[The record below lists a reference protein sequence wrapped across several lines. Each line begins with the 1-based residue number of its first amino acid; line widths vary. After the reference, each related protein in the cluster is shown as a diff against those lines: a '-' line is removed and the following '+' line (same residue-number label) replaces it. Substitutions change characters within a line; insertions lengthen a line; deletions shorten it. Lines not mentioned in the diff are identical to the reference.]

1 MTRLDDLD
9 TPVLVIDRSRM
20 DANIQAMAERMRT
33 AGIALRPHFKTSK
46 MIEVARRQHDAGA
59 VGFTCAT
66 LAEVDALLDAGFD
79 DLFWAH
85 APATSHK
92 RRRVIDANR
101 RGRVIVGLDSTDLV
115 ELLAAEAD
123 AAGVTVPVRVEVDT
137 GLRRTGVT
145 ADEAVEIARAVT
157 ALSGVHLDGVY
168 THEGQLAS
176 MRGERD
182 ELRDAGRAASSA
194 LVAAAEAIRA
204 AGIDVPTVSV
214 GSTPGWDSAP
224 FVGGVTEARPGTY
237 VFFDANQWRLGSA
250 ALDQC
255 ALHLHTTV
263 ISAVRPQQAA
273 IDAGIKSLSS
283 DGSNRDSTFGVVV
296 DEAGI
301 PVAEL
306 DFTRAYE
313 EHGMLDG
320 PAADTMRVG
329 ERLRILP
336 NHACGVV
343 NMWSRIAV
351 VDDTEVVGLW
361 TPVARH

>member
-1 MTRLDDLD
+1 MTRIEDLD

-46 MIEVARRQHDAGA
+46 MIEVAKRQHDAGA

-66 LAEVDALLDAGFD
+66 LNEVEALLDAGFD

-85 APATSHK
+85 APATPAK
-92 RRRVIDANR
+92 RRRIIDANR
-101 RGRVIVGLDSTDLV
+101 RARVIVGLDSTELV

-123 AAGVTVPVRVEVDT
+123 TAGVTVPVRVEVDT

-145 ADEAVEIARAVT
+145 GDQAVAVARAVAT
-157 ALSGVHLDGVY
+157 LPGVHLDGIY
-168 THEGQLAS
+168 MHEGQLAS

-182 ELRDAGRAASSA
+182 ALRDAGRAASTA
-194 LVAAAEAIRA
+194 LVTVAETIRD

-224 FVGGVTEARPGTY
+224 FVDGVTEARPGTY
-237 VFFDANQWRLGSA
+237 VFFDANQWRLGSTS
-250 ALDQC
+250 LDRC

-263 ISAVRPQQAA
+263 ISTVRLQEAA
-273 IDAGIKSLSS
+273 IDAGIKALSS
-283 DGSNRDSTFGVVV
+283 DGSNRDNTFGVVV
-296 DEAGI
+296 DDAGT

-313 EHGMLDG
+313 EHGVLDG

-343 NMWSRIAV
+343 NMWSRVAI
-351 VDDTEVVGLW
+351 VDDTDVVDLW
-361 TPVARH
+361 NPVARY